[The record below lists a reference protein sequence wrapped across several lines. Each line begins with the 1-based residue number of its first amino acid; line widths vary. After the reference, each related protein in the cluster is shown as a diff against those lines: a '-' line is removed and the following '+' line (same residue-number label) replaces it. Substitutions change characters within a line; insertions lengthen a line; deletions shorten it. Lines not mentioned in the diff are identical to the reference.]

1 MIPYMLSY
9 LASYFCYITVYALCD
24 DETIRERTRLLEA
37 RPYIVTNYL
46 AIYQDQLRP

>member
-9 LASYFCYITVYALCD
+9 LASYFCYITIYAVCD
-24 DETIRERTRLLEA
+24 DETIREWSPLLET

-46 AIYQDQLRP
+46 ANCQDQLRP